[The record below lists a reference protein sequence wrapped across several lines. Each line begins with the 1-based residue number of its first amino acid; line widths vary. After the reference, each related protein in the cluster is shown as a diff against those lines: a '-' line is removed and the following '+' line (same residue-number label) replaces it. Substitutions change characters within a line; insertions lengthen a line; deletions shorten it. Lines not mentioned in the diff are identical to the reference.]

1 MAKIKLERN
10 YATSLRGLGSLAK
23 PHESPAR
30 GRLGLDEIFEV
41 HHHLGQHI
49 LHFTGRIE
57 KEVLHVLRE
66 VFKDFSDTVRFLQV
80 RSKTFPTTT
89 TAAHSSSCDRSQKR
103 GADAL
108 ACMRQLDARCAAA
121 HGSFVRVQTER
132 RAITNKDGLD
142 VQHDL
147 WSAEMNYRLCLSY
160 AFPAFVKYNALYADV
175 LADTIEAET
184 HRRKAVQKCLSQ
196 LVKLEKTVLQGGSQ
210 EVDSTAMLGMVRL
223 CVGRVCVAL
232 PSVSPPPQQQGMD
245 PNTAA
250 MLGPKIGTSEEAVRD

>member
-1 MAKIKLERN
+1 MCIDHPRHGN
-10 YATSLRGLGSLAK
+10 TSVQDALQVPVGSLA
-23 PHESPAR
+23 
-30 GRLGLDEIFEV
+30 
-41 HHHLGQHI
+41 
-49 LHFTGRIE
+49 
-57 KEVLHVLRE
+57 EVLHVLRE

-232 PSVSPPPQQQGMD
+232 PSVSPLPQQQGMD